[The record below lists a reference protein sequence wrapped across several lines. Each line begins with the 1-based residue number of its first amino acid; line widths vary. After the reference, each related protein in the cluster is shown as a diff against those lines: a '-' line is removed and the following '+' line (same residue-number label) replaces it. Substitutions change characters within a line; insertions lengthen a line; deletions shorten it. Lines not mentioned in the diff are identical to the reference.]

1 MAKLAING
9 GEKTREKPFHS
20 WPIFDD
26 REIKA
31 LEEVCRSGHWWC
43 VSGTR
48 VAEFERKFAE
58 FQDAKYGVCVTNG
71 TVALE
76 IALKAVGVRAGD
88 EVIVSPYTFIASAS
102 SILNVGA
109 IPVFVDI
116 DSDTYNLDPAKVEA
130 HITDKTKAIMA
141 VHIAG
146 CPADM
151 DGIMALARKHSLKV
165 VEDAAQAHGAAWKGQ
180 RVGAIGDAGTFSFQA
195 SKNLTAGEGGIVV
208 TNNPDVYARAWS
220 LHNCGRVP
228 EGQWYEHRILGTNAR
243 MTEFQ
248 AAILLAQMERLEEQ
262 TSTRNE
268 NALYLSQ
275 MLAEIDGIR
284 PLKRDPRVTTHA
296 YHLYIFRYDSEAF
309 GGVPRQRFIEALNAE
324 GIPCGAGYVPLYKEQ
339 MFYVEPDG
347 CPMGCAFYGRTMDY
361 SKVSC
366 PVTEHA
372 CKNESVWLFQTMF
385 LGDKRDMEDIA
396 SAVRKIRENVH
407 ELKSD

>member
-9 GEKTREKPFHS
+9 GEQTRSKPFPA

-31 LEEVCRSGHWWC
+31 LEEVCRSGHWGC
-43 VSGTR
+43 ISGTK
-48 VAEFERKFAE
+48 VAEFEKKFAQ

-76 IALKAVGVRAGD
+76 IALKAVGVKAGD
-88 EVIVSPYTFIASAS
+88 EVIVPPYTFIASAS
-102 SILNVGA
+102 SVLNIGA

-116 DSDTYNLDPAKVEA
+116 EPDTYNLDPSKIEA
-130 HITDKTKAIMA
+130 HLSDKTKAILA

-151 DGIMALARKHSLKV
+151 DGIMEIAQKYNLKV
-165 VEDAAQAHGAAWKGQ
+165 VEDAAQAHAAAWKGR

-195 SKNLTAGEGGIVV
+195 SKNLNAGEGGIIV
-208 TNNPDVYARAWS
+208 TNDAEVYARAWS

-228 EGQWYEHRILGTNAR
+228 EGRWYEHRILGTNAR

-262 TSTRNE
+262 TRIRNE
-268 NALYLSQ
+268 NAEYLSQ
-275 MLAEIDGIR
+275 MLAEIEGIK

-296 YHLYIFRYDSEAF
+296 YHLYIFRYDAKAF
-309 GGVPRQRFIEALNAE
+309 DGVPRQRFIEALNAE
-324 GIPCGAGYVPLYKEQ
+324 GIPCASGYVPLYKEQ
-339 MFYVEPDG
+339 LFYVEPDG
-347 CPMGCAFYGRTMDY
+347 CPLECGFYGRKMDY
-361 SKVSC
+361 SKVCC
-366 PVTEHA
+366 PITEHA
-372 CKNESVWLFQTMF
+372 CANEAVWLFQNML
-385 LGDKRDMEDIA
+385 LGSKEDMEDIA
-396 SAVRKIRENVH
+396 QAIRKIKDNIH
-407 ELKSD
+407 ELK